1 MIDLM
6 EAEEAVI
13 AHLNRIACID
23 QDVDEHGEEI
33 PLSFPLTFF
42 TLENAVVCRATLYTR
57 FNGAVVLRIDADV
70 TEADDS
76 ASLRQWAL
84 DTPGQLPYVQIRYQR
99 DSRDSTATVT
109 ATHSLAVDQLNRFVL
124 EQVVSSFDF
133 IVPQWIAKAAQI
145 EAVAEL
151 NAQRQRKKI
160 EEAARSGTEEDHSDD
175 SDDPFGVDEDAPAPA
190 TTVHEATGVDA
201 VLKELS
207 GLIGLEPVKK
217 LVRDLTD
224 VQRVATLRE
233 NAGLNP
239 LRPSPHLV
247 FTGNPGTGKTTVAR
261 LIGRLY
267 KEMGLLR
274 RGHVV
279 ETGRQGLI
287 GGYIGQTALKTTEV
301 LKSAED
307 GVLFIDEAYSLAV
320 GHHLDY
326 GREAIETI
334 LAHMENNRG
343 RVAVVVAGYP
353 DKMKDFLGMNPGL
366 ASRFDHTL
374 KFPDFSNDELVEV
387 FEMFARAHDYVLTPA
402 ARAHLLGIVSG
413 WPRGATFANAREVRK
428 LFNDVVMRHSAAV
441 VAGGMS
447 LGNGLV
453 EIDTCHFADGAGASS
468 GGGTRRFGYL

>member
-1 MIDLM
+1 M

-13 AHLNRIACID
+13 GHLGRIACID
-23 QDVDEHGEEI
+23 QDVDEHGADVPI
-33 PLSFPLTFF
+33 SFPLTFF
-42 TLENAVVCRATLYTR
+42 TMENAVVCRATLYTR

-70 TEADDS
+70 AEADDS

-84 DTPGQLPYVQIRYQR
+84 DVPGQLPYVQIRYER
-99 DSRDSTATVT
+99 NSRDGTATVT
-109 ATHSLAVDQLNRFVL
+109 ATHSLAVDQLTRFVL

-133 IVPQWIAKAAQI
+133 IVPQWVAKAAQI
-145 EAVAEL
+145 EAVAEM
-151 NAQRQRKKI
+151 NAERQSRRT
-160 EEAARSGTEEDHSDD
+160 EDTARTSTDEDHSDD
-175 SDDPFGVDEDAPAPA
+175 EGDPFGVDEDGPTIT

-207 GLIGLEPVKK
+207 NLIGLEPVKK
-217 LVRDLTD
+217 LVRDLAD

-233 NAGLNP
+233 NAGLKP

-287 GGYIGQTALKTTEV
+287 GGYIGQTAIKTTEV

-334 LAHMENNRG
+334 LAYMENNRG
-343 RVAVVVAGYP
+343 RIAVVVAGYP

-374 KFPDFSNDELVEV
+374 RFPDFANEELVEV
-387 FEMFARAHDYVLTPA
+387 FELFAREHDYVMTPH
-402 ARAHLLGIVSG
+402 AREHLLRVVGG

-428 LFNDVVMRHSAAV
+428 LFNDVVMRHSASV
-441 VAGGMS
+441 VASGMS
-447 LGNGLV
+447 LGNGLI
-453 EIDTCHFADGAGASS
+453 EIDTCHFPDGNGSTASGA
-468 GGGTRRFGYL
+468 RRFGYL